1 MRVILLLMMKGWLKK
16 LSNIIKL
23 ENIQKYYK
31 VGKEKFHVLKSL
43 SLEIE
48 SGEFVMIMGKSGSG
62 KTTLLNVLGFL
73 DKFDD
78 GDYIFNGENVTNLN
92 ENQRSTFRNK
102 NIGFVFQQFNLIET
116 LDVYQNVELPL
127 IYDASLRK
135 SEREKIVKEK
145 LESVGLLDKIKQ
157 PPLQLSGGQQQR
169 IAIARSLVNNPQL
182 IFADEPT
189 GALDS
194 ETSEEIMNLLK
205 DLNNQGKT
213 IIMVTHDADL
223 VKYATKVVRLK
234 DGVLSL
240 EV

>member
-1 MRVILLLMMKGWLKK
+1 MVILLVLMKGWLKK

-31 VGKEKFHVLKSL
+31 VGKEKFQVLKSL
-43 SLEIE
+43 NLDIE
-48 SGEFVMIMGKSGSG
+48 AGEFVMIMGKSGSG

-78 GDYIFNGENVTNLN
+78 GDYIFDGENVTNLN

-116 LDVYQNVELPL
+116 LNVYQNVELPL
-127 IYDASLRK
+127 IYDASLKK
-135 SEREKIVKEK
+135 SEREEIVKEK

-194 ETSEEIMNLLK
+194 ETSEEIMKLLK
-205 DLNNQGKT
+205 GLNNQGKT
-213 IIMVTHDADL
+213 IIMVTHDPDL